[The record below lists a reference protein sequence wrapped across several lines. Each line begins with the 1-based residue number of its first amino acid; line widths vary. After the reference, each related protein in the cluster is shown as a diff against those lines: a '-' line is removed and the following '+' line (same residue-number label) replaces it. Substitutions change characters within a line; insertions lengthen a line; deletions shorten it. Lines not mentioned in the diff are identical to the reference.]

1 MTMITLFIAALVMI
15 LGVPLCLIFAAGYF
29 ES

>member
-1 MTMITLFIAALVMI
+1 MTMNTLFIALIVVI
-15 LGVPLCLIFAAGYF
+15 LGVPLCLVFAAGYF